1 MQKASRLPTRCF
13 ASPTT
18 STEADTMN
26 VVMSPSHPMTA
37 FATPSSTPP
46 DVVPRSGATP
56 SLSKGEPNA
65 LAAAVLFREIL
76 KPLANGLGPVGE
88 IALGAVADEL
98 FVRRP
103 R

>member
-1 MQKASRLPTRCF
+1 MDVSRTGAIGLPS
-13 ASPTT
+13 A
-18 STEADTMN
+18 
-26 VVMSPSHPMTA
+26 
-37 FATPSSTPP
+37 PP
-46 DVVPRSGATP
+46 IHFSEDEPRD
-56 SLSKGEPNA
+56 
-65 LAAAVLFREIL
+65 LAAAILFREIL